1 LITAAQRQRWLE
13 FDAWFTPGD
22 VAEQVLRG
30 VDQLG
35 IRPASV
41 LDVGAGAGIWLQRAA
56 FVWPD
61 AERIGVEI
69 RPEEEPHLRRWCHE
83 VRIGDFRRVS
93 VPRVDLIVGNF
104 AFKALCPKIQWS
116 LRRARWIVT
125 LVPAGFGASEGA
137 EQLLQHRPPG
147 DALRLAGR
155 IAFFEGAT
163 DFQHHEA
170 LIWDTEAQPTSWTT
184 HPLPLLPPAS
194 RRWIVRPGEESH
206 PRPLAPIFYPRLPS
220 SIGSR
225 PLAHRPD
232 HLALVGGAH
241 G

>member
-1 LITAAQRQRWLE
+1 MITDLRQRWLDH
-13 FDAWFTPGD
+13 DAWFTPGD

-30 VDQLG
+30 VQQLG
-35 IRPASV
+35 VEPDSI

-56 FVWPD
+56 FVWPK
-61 AERIGVEI
+61 AHRIGVEI
-69 RPEEEPHLRRWCHE
+69 REEEEPYLRRWCDE
-83 VRIGDFRRVS
+83 VIIGDYS
-93 VPRVDLIVGNF
+93 HLTVPRVDLVVGNF
-104 AFKALCPKIQWS
+104 AFRSLCPKIYWS

-155 IAFFEGAT
+155 IAFLDGAT
-163 DFQHHEA
+163 DFQHHEG
-170 LIWDTEAQPTSWTT
+170 LLWDTQAKPVAWTT

-194 RRWIVRPGEESH
+194 RRWIARPGEEQA
-206 PRPLAPIFYPRLPS
+206 PRPPAPIFYPQLGSTPPGAARRDY
-220 SIGSR
+220 GSR
-225 PLAHRPD
+225 
-232 HLALVGGAH
+232 ALGVQH